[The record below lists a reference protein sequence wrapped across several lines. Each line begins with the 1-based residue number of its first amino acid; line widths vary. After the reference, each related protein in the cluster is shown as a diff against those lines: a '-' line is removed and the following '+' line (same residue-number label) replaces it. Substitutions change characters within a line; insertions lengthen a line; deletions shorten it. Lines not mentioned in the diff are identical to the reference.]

1 MPFRDR
7 TGPEGKGPMTGR
19 VSGYCAETDVPA
31 NIYRQGRGLGR
42 GGGVG
47 GGFGRGLGRGGG
59 AGSEFGRGRGRGGRR
74 QGGGIWAA
82 PAAILP
88 EQEVNVLKSHA
99 QSLKD
104 ALQRVNDRL
113 DLLKNAEG
121 GK

>member
-31 NIYRQGRGLGR
+31 NIYPQGRG
-42 GGGVG
+42 
-47 GGFGRGLGRGGG
+47 FGRGGG
-59 AGSEFGRGRGRGGRR
+59 AGRGFGRGRGRGGWRR
-74 QGGGIWAA
+74 GGGFWAA

-88 EQEVNVLKSHA
+88 EQEVDVLKSHA

-113 DLLKNAEG
+113 DMLKKTEG
-121 GK
+121 GD

>member
-1 MPFRDR
+1 
-7 TGPEGKGPMTGR
+7 MTGR

-42 GGGVG
+42 GGG
-47 GGFGRGLGRGGG
+47 

-74 QGGGIWAA
+74 QGGGFWAT

-88 EQEVNVLKSHA
+88 EQEVDVLKSHA

-113 DLLKNAEG
+113 DLLKSAEG